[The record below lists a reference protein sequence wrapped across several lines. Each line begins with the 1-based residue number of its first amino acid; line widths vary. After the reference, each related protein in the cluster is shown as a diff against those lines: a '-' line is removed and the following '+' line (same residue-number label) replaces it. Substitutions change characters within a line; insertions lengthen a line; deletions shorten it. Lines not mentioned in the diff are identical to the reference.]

1 VKKRKGFTM
10 VELMVVI
17 IIMAIL
23 GLAVIPS
30 LMGSSDKAKYSR
42 AWSDL
47 TAISN
52 AFTAFYGRVG
62 NLPDVSVSESESE
75 AGAWTLTI
83 GTGSEWT
90 NAGIDATNAKDL
102 LQSFLGKP
110 IDKLKDPWGANY
122 QIASSWDPDD
132 GTGAIIVYVT
142 GGSGSVSFGTD
153 ADEDVKDVRTDPY
166 NNNKVMAKLV
176 INVPT
181 GEETGD
187 QTP

>member
-1 VKKRKGFTM
+1 M

-23 GLAVIPS
+23 GMAVIPS

-62 NLPDVSVSESESE
+62 NLPKVSVDEN
-75 AGAWTLTI
+75 GDWTLQV
-83 GTGSEWT
+83 GTGPEWK
-90 NAGIDATNAKDL
+90 GIDVAAL
-102 LQSFLGKP
+102 LQSFLGTP
-110 IDKLKDPWGANY
+110 LDEIEDPWGNPY
-122 QIASSWDPDD
+122 QLAGNWNSD
-132 GTGAIIVYVT
+132 TGKGHIIVYVKPGT
-142 GGSGSVSFGTD
+142 GDGESASFGKGISVN
-153 ADEDVKDVRTDPY
+153 AKKDPY
-166 NNNKVMAKLV
+166 NDDMPMAKLI

-187 QTP
+187 

>member
-1 VKKRKGFTM
+1 VKMGKARKGFTM

-17 IIMAIL
+17 IIMAVL
-23 GLAVIPS
+23 GLAIIPS

-62 NLPDVSVSESESE
+62 NLP
-75 AGAWTLTI
+75 TI
-83 GTGSEWT
+83 GGSGSDLTAATFTAGSGTEWE
-90 NAGIDATNAKDL
+90 GIDSPINL

-110 IDKLKDPWGANY
+110 ISKLEDPWGASY
-122 QIASSWDPDD
+122 QIASSWDPA
-132 GTGAIIVYVT
+132 TGKGHIIVYVDKGDTT
-142 GGSGSVSFGTD
+142 GGTANFGGNASVS
-153 ADEDVKDVRTDPY
+153 EVVRKDPY
-166 NNNKVMAKLV
+166 NNDKVMAKLV

-181 GEETGD
+181 GEET
-187 QTP
+187 P

>member
-1 VKKRKGFTM
+1 M

-23 GLAVIPS
+23 GLAIIPA

-62 NLPDVSVSESESE
+62 NLPKVSV
-75 AGAWTLTI
+75 GKNNGDWTLQV

-90 NAGIDATNAKDL
+90 NAGITTPALAKDL

-122 QIASSWDPDD
+122 QIED
-132 GTGAIIVYVT
+132 GWNPTTGKGYLIVYVDGTDAGT
-142 GGSGSVSFGTD
+142 GGSGSANFGGKAT
-153 ADEDVKDVRTDPY
+153 ASNVRLDPY
-166 NNNKVMAKLV
+166 NGDKAMAKLI
-176 INVPT
+176 INIP
-181 GEETGD
+181 D
-187 QTP
+187 

>member
-1 VKKRKGFTM
+1 MKKRKGFTM

-62 NLPDVSVSESESE
+62 NLPEVSTDEEDE
-75 AGAWTLTI
+75 DGWTLQK
-83 GTGSEWT
+83 GEGPEWD
-90 NAGIDATNAKDL
+90 GIDAAAL
-102 LQSFLGKP
+102 LQSFLGTP
-110 IDKLKDPWGANY
+110 LDEIEDPWGNPY
-122 QIASSWDPDD
+122 QLAGNWKSD
-132 GTGAIIVYVT
+132 TGKGHIIVYVDKGTTT
-142 GGSGSVSFGTD
+142 GGSATFGTGITVT
-153 ADEDVKDVRTDPY
+153 ARLDPY
-166 NNNKVMAKLV
+166 SDNMPMAKLI

-181 GEETGD
+181 GEET
-187 QTP
+187 P

>member
-1 VKKRKGFTM
+1 LKKRKGFTM

-62 NLPDVSVSESESE
+62 NLPTIE
-75 AGAWTLTI
+75 AGPLEEAI
-83 GTGSEWT
+83 GNESFDGMS
-90 NAGIDATNAKDL
+90 ADAL
-102 LQSFLGKP
+102 LQSFLGTP
-110 IDKLKDPWGANY
+110 LDEIEDPWGNPY
-122 QIASSWDPDD
+122 QLAGNWKSD
-132 GTGAIIVYVT
+132 TGKGHIIVYVDKGTTT
-142 GGSGSVSFGTD
+142 GGSATFGTGITVT
-153 ADEDVKDVRTDPY
+153 ARLDPY
-166 NNNKVMAKLV
+166 SDNMPMAKLI

-181 GEETGD
+181 GEET
-187 QTP
+187 P

>member
-1 VKKRKGFTM
+1 MGKARKGFTM

-17 IIMAIL
+17 IIMAVL
-23 GLAVIPS
+23 GLAIIPS

-62 NLPDVSVSESESE
+62 NLP
-75 AGAWTLTI
+75 TI
-83 GTGSEWT
+83 GGIDLTAATFTAGKNGKEWT
-90 NAGIDATNAKDL
+90 GITDPAAL

-110 IDKLKDPWGANY
+110 ISKLEDPWGAGY
-122 QIASSWDPDD
+122 GIASNWDPDD

-153 ADEDVKDVRTDPY
+153 IDDDVSAKTDPY

-181 GEETGD
+181 GEET
-187 QTP
+187 P

>member
-1 VKKRKGFTM
+1 MKKRKGFTM

-30 LMGSSDKAKYSR
+30 LVGSSDKAKYSR

-62 NLPDVSVSESESE
+62 NLPDVSVDE
-75 AGAWTLTI
+75 AGVWTLTP
-83 GTGSEWT
+83 GEGSEWT
-90 NAGIDATNAKDL
+90 NAGITNATKAKDL

-153 ADEDVKDVRTDPY
+153 ADEDVEDVRTDPY
-166 NNNKVMAKLV
+166 NNNKVMAKLI
-176 INVPT
+176 INIP
-181 GEETGD
+181 D
-187 QTP
+187 

>member
-1 VKKRKGFTM
+1 MKKRKGFTM

-62 NLPDVSVSESESE
+62 NLPKVSVSK

-90 NAGIDATNAKDL
+90 NAGITDATKAKGL

-122 QIASSWDPDD
+122 QIASSWDPA
-132 GTGAIIVYVT
+132 TGKGHIIVYVDKGDTT
-142 GGSGSVSFGTD
+142 GGTANFGGNASVS
-153 ADEDVKDVRTDPY
+153 EVRKDPY
-166 NNNKVMAKLV
+166 NNDKVMAKLI
-176 INVPT
+176 INIP
-181 GEETGD
+181 D
-187 QTP
+187 

>member
-1 VKKRKGFTM
+1 M

-23 GLAVIPS
+23 GLAIIPA

-62 NLPDVSVSESESE
+62 NLPDVSIDET
-75 AGAWTLTI
+75 GAWTLAP
-83 GTGSEWT
+83 GEGSEWT
-90 NAGIDATNAKDL
+90 NAGITDETKAEAL
-102 LQSFLGKP
+102 LQSFLGTP
-110 IDKLKDPWGANY
+110 LDEIEDPWGNPY
-122 QIASSWDPDD
+122 QLAGNWNSD
-132 GTGAIIVYVT
+132 TGKGHIIVYVKPGT
-142 GGSGSVSFGTD
+142 GTGDGASASFGTGISVN
-153 ADEDVKDVRTDPY
+153 AKKDPY
-166 NNNKVMAKLV
+166 NDDMPMAKLV

-181 GEETGD
+181 GTGEETGD
-187 QTP
+187 

>member
-1 VKKRKGFTM
+1 MKKRKGFTM

-62 NLPDVSVSESESE
+62 NLPDVSVDE
-75 AGAWTLTI
+75 AGVWTLTP
-83 GTGSEWT
+83 GKGSEWT
-90 NAGIDATNAKDL
+90 NAGITDATKAKDL

-122 QIASSWDPDD
+122 QIED
-132 GTGAIIVYVT
+132 GWNPTTGKGHLIVYVDKGDTT
-142 GGSGSVSFGTD
+142 GGTTGGTANFGGNASVSG
-153 ADEDVKDVRTDPY
+153 VRKDPY
-166 NNNKVMAKLV
+166 NNDKVMAKLI
-176 INVPT
+176 INIP
-181 GEETGD
+181 D
-187 QTP
+187 